1 MALAFGS
8 ERFRV
13 PKTSFEETGLVND
26 TVPPSTKYKNKWAVN
41 IFAEWQSL
49 REVKVPVLDCGGV
62 FKDYELHK
70 VCALS
75 ADIAALDVVS
85 LNYWLSKFVMEV
97 AKKSGHRSN
106 ALFQYEKPTE
116 ENVSKVSNILG
127 PSTSVVSTSTCTTIE
142 KREEQDESI
151 ALKDVVFEKGN
162 FNNCTFNVTVSKKE

>member
-1 MALAFGS
+1 M
-8 ERFRV
+8 
-13 PKTSFEETGLVND
+13 
-26 TVPPSTKYKNKWAVN
+26 
-41 IFAEWQSL
+41 
-49 REVKVPVLDCGGV
+49 
-62 FKDYELHK
+62 
-70 VCALS
+70 
-75 ADIAALDVVS
+75 DVVS

-142 KREEQDESI
+142 KREEQHESI

-162 FNNCTFNVTVSKKE
+162 FNNCTINVSI